1 MSSSAYRTSFL
12 MLHSCVRLFG
22 HSRCCRSTGFANRRW
37 ALLLLTRRPLRVF
50 VRRSLLTPDGPCLS
64 VWVQSLACGVFV
76 RRALRTPDGPFLSV
90 WVQNLAC
97 GVCVCVCHSRGVCV
111 CVILGVAVLCVC
123 VLCCVW
129 VCRVCVLPLRAP
141 WQLGRL
147 GSSADV
153 GTATQLPKPRKE
165 AGTPAKQCAPSLPDG
180 AAAAQTMQPRL
191 LHRPCSPGA
200 APKGRTACTMA
211 PSRPLLAERSSPV
224 MSSSGRGS

>member
-1 MSSSAYRTSFL
+1 MSSSAYRTSFS

-97 GVCVCVCHSRGVCV
+97 GVCVCVCVSFSGCLCV

-123 VLCCVW
+123 CVVCGCVVFVFCW
-129 VCRVCVLPLRAP
+129 VTRSKRSTAP
-141 WQLGRL
+141 PSARTC
-147 GSSADV
+147 SS
-153 GTATQLPKPRKE
+153 
-165 AGTPAKQCAPSLPDG
+165 
-180 AAAAQTMQPRL
+180 
-191 LHRPCSPGA
+191 
-200 APKGRTACTMA
+200 
-211 PSRPLLAERSSPV
+211 RS
-224 MSSSGRGS
+224 

>member
-97 GVCVCVCHSRGVCV
+97 GVCLCV
-111 CVILGVAVLCVC
+111 CVILGVSVCVSFSVWLCCVC

-129 VCRVCVLPLRAP
+129 VFRVCVLPLRAP

-153 GTATQLPKPRKE
+153 GTATQLAKPRKE
-165 AGTPAKQCAPSLPDG
+165 AGTPAMSRHEPCATS
-180 AAAAQTMQPRL
+180 
-191 LHRPCSPGA
+191 CSVVQLDWYSISVA
-200 APKGRTACTMA
+200 IKCEACA
-211 PSRPLLAERSSPV
+211 FSVAL
-224 MSSSGRGS
+224 

>member
-1 MSSSAYRTSFL
+1 MSSSAYRTSFS

-97 GVCVCVCHSRGVCV
+97 GVCVCVILGVSVCVSFSVWLCCV
-111 CVILGVAVLCVC
+111 CVVLCVG
-123 VLCCVW
+123 VLCLCFF
-129 VCRVCVLPLRAP
+129 PLRAP
-141 WQLGRL
+141 WR
-147 GSSADV
+147 
-153 GTATQLPKPRKE
+153 
-165 AGTPAKQCAPSLPDG
+165 PSQG
-180 AAAAQTMQPRL
+180 
-191 LHRPCSPGA
+191 
-200 APKGRTACTMA
+200 
-211 PSRPLLAERSSPV
+211 RPLFAVGVSTSMRHGV
-224 MSSSGRGS
+224 R

>member
-1 MSSSAYRTSFL
+1 MSSSAYRTSFS

-97 GVCVCVCHSRGVCV
+97 GVCVCVCVSFSGCLCV

-123 VLCCVW
+123 FVLCVGVSRLCFA
-129 VCRVCVLPLRAP
+129 AP
-141 WQLGRL
+141 GALAARPTWQLGRR
-147 GSSADV
+147 GNGDAVAQAKERGWDASKAMCS
-153 GTATQLPKPRKE
+153 QL
-165 AGTPAKQCAPSLPDG
+165 T
-180 AAAAQTMQPRL
+180 
-191 LHRPCSPGA
+191 
-200 APKGRTACTMA
+200 
-211 PSRPLLAERSSPV
+211 
-224 MSSSGRGS
+224 

>member
-1 MSSSAYRTSFL
+1 

-97 GVCVCVCHSRGVCV
+97 GVCVCVILGVSVCVSFSVWLCCVCV
-111 CVILGVAVLCVC
+111 CVVLCVGVSC
-123 VLCCVW
+123 LCFA
-129 VCRVCVLPLRAP
+129 AP
-141 WQLGRL
+141 GALAARPTWQLGRR
-147 GSSADV
+147 GNGDAV
-153 GTATQLPKPRKE
+153 GQAKERGWDASNVTARALRDQLLSRA
-165 AGTPAKQCAPSLPDG
+165 AGLVFNKRCYQ
-180 AAAAQTMQPRL
+180 
-191 LHRPCSPGA
+191 
-200 APKGRTACTMA
+200 
-211 PSRPLLAERSSPV
+211 V
-224 MSSSGRGS
+224 

>member
-1 MSSSAYRTSFL
+1 

-97 GVCVCVCHSRGVCV
+97 GVCVCV
-111 CVILGVAVLCVC
+111 ILGVSVC
-123 VLCCVW
+123 VSFSVWLCCVCCV
-129 VCRVCVLPLRAP
+129 VCGCVVFVFCRS
-141 WQLGRL
+141 GRL
-147 GSSADV
+147 GSSADLAARPTWERRRSCPSQGKRLGRQQCH
-153 GTATQLPKPRKE
+153 GT
-165 AGTPAKQCAPSLPDG
+165 SLARP
-180 AAAAQTMQPRL
+180 AAQS
-191 LHRPCSPGA
+191 CSW
-200 APKGRTACTMA
+200 
-211 PSRPLLAERSSPV
+211 L
-224 MSSSGRGS
+224 

>member
-97 GVCVCVCHSRGVCV
+97 GVCLCV
-111 CVILGVAVLCVC
+111 CVILGVSVCVC
-123 VLCCVW
+123 VCHSRCGCV
-129 VCRVCVLPLRAP
+129 VCVFCVVCGCFAFVFCRS
-141 WQLGRL
+141 GRL
-147 GSSADV
+147 GSSADLAARP
-153 GTATQLPKPRKE
+153 TWERRRS
-165 AGTPAKQCAPSLPDG
+165 CPSQGKRLG
-180 AAAAQTMQPRL
+180 RQQSSVLAAYLMVRL
-191 LHRPCSPGA
+191 LLMMIRLENVFEG
-200 APKGRTACTMA
+200 
-211 PSRPLLAERSSPV
+211 SRKRL
-224 MSSSGRGS
+224 G

>member
-1 MSSSAYRTSFL
+1 MRKLKEKYWSVLENVQIGPSRPFGYDQVAGFDAFL
-12 MLHSCVRLFG
+12 LIAMLHSCVRLFG

-37 ALLLLTRRPLRVF
+37 ALLLLTRWPLRVF

-97 GVCVCVCHSRGVCV
+97 GVCVCVILGVSVCVCHSRCGCV
-111 CVILGVAVLCVC
+111 VC

-129 VCRVCVLPLRAP
+129 VFRVCVLPLRAP

-153 GTATQLPKPRKE
+153 GTATQLAKPRKE
-165 AGTPAKQCAPSLPDG
+165 AGTPAMSRHEPCATS
-180 AAAAQTMQPRL
+180 
-191 LHRPCSPGA
+191 CSVVQLDWYSISVA
-200 APKGRTACTMA
+200 IKCEACA
-211 PSRPLLAERSSPV
+211 FSVAL
-224 MSSSGRGS
+224 

>member
-12 MLHSCVRLFG
+12 ILHSCVRLFG

-97 GVCVCVCHSRGVCV
+97 GVCLCV
-111 CVILGVAVLCVC
+111 CVILGVSVCVSFSVWLCCVC

-129 VCRVCVLPLRAP
+129 VFMRLCFAAP
-141 WQLGRL
+141 GALAARPTWQLGRR
-147 GSSADV
+147 GNSDAV
-153 GTATQLPKPRKE
+153 GQAKERGWDASNVTARALRDQLLSRA
-165 AGTPAKQCAPSLPDG
+165 AGLVFNKRCYQ
-180 AAAAQTMQPRL
+180 
-191 LHRPCSPGA
+191 
-200 APKGRTACTMA
+200 
-211 PSRPLLAERSSPV
+211 V
-224 MSSSGRGS
+224 